1 MYAFIHGVVAEKG
14 HNELVIEAGGVGY
27 SLYCSLNTMQDA
39 LPVGEVMRV
48 YTHMSVAQDGGVT
61 LFGFGTKEE
70 RAMFL
75 RLTSVS
81 GIGPKTAI
89 GILGSMSMRD
99 LTLAI
104 VMGDTAALSRA
115 PGIGKKTAQR
125 IALELKEQITSD
137 EVEGLSASAGGVTM
151 QPVLAN
157 DPVTEAMIALQSL
170 GYTQGEAMQALSAV
184 KDKSDQPD
192 ELVRL
197 ALRGMM

>member
-1 MYAFIHGVVAEKG
+1 
-14 HNELVIEAGGVGY
+14 
-27 SLYCSLNTMQDA
+27 
-39 LPVGEVMRV
+39 
-48 YTHMSVAQDGGVT
+48 
-61 LFGFGTKEE
+61 
-70 RAMFL
+70 MFL
-75 RLTSVS
+75 RLISVS

-125 IALELKEQITSD
+125 IALELKEQISDD
-137 EVEGLSASAGGVTM
+137 EVEGLSASGAKNVM
-151 QPVLAN
+151 PLRQD

-170 GYTQGEAMQALSAV
+170 GYTAGEAMQALSAV

>member
-1 MYAFIHGVVAEKG
+1 MYAYIKGIVAEKS

-48 YTHMSVAQDGGVT
+48 YTYLSVSQDNIT

-70 RAMFL
+70 RDMFL
-75 RLTSVS
+75 RLTGVS

-89 GILGSMSMRD
+89 GILGGMSMRD

-104 VMGDTAALSRA
+104 VMGDTATLSRI

-125 IALELKEQITSD
+125 IALELKEQITTD
-137 EVEGLSASAGGVTM
+137 EVEGLSAGASGAA
-151 QPVLAN
+151 PVLQQS

-170 GYTQGEAMQALSAV
+170 GYTQGEAMQALSGV

>member
-1 MYAFIHGVVAEKG
+1 MYAYINGIVAEKN

-27 SLYCSLNTMQDA
+27 SLYCSLNTLQNA
-39 LPVGEVMRV
+39 LPVGEMMRV
-48 YTHMSVAQDGGVT
+48 YTYLNVTQDGIS

-70 RAMFL
+70 REMFL
-75 RLTSVS
+75 RLTGIS

-89 GILGSMSMRD
+89 GILGSMNLRD

-104 VMGDTAALSRA
+104 VMGDTATLSRA

-125 IALELKEQITSD
+125 IALELKEQISSD
-137 EVEGLSASAGGVTM
+137 EVESLGM
-151 QPVLAN
+151 QAPVGMPAPGKA
-157 DPVTEAMIALQSL
+157 DPVSEAMLALQSL
-170 GYTQGEAMQALSAV
+170 GYTQGEAMQALAAV

>member
-1 MYAFIHGVVAEKG
+1 MYDYINGIVAGKG
-14 HNELVIEAGGVGY
+14 HNELVVEAGGVGY

-39 LPVGEVMRV
+39 LPVGEMMRV
-48 YTHMSVAQDGGVT
+48 YTYLNVTQDGIT
-61 LFGFGTKEE
+61 LFGFATKEE
-70 RAMFL
+70 REMFL
-75 RLTSVS
+75 RLTTVS

-104 VMGDTAALSRA
+104 VMGDTAVLSRA

-125 IALELKEQITSD
+125 IALELKEQISSD
-137 EVEGLSASAGGVTM
+137 EVEGLSSFAPGAAAAVS
-151 QPVLAN
+151 QS
-157 DPVTEAMIALQSL
+157 DPITEAMIALQSL
-170 GYTQGEAMQALSAV
+170 GYTQGEAMQALSSV

>member
-1 MYAFIHGVVAEKG
+1 MYAYIKGVVADKG

-27 SLYCSLNTMQDA
+27 ALYCSLNTMQDA
-39 LPVGEVMRV
+39 LPVGEVMKV
-48 YTHMSVAQDGGVT
+48 YTYLNVTQEGGVS

-70 RAMFL
+70 REMFL
-75 RLTSVS
+75 RLTGVN

-125 IALELKEQITSD
+125 IALELKEQITDD
-137 EVEGLSASAGGVTM
+137 EIEGLSSNAPGIMPKIKA
-151 QPVLAN
+151 QD

-184 KDKSDQPD
+184 KDQSDQPD

>member
-1 MYAFIHGVVAEKG
+1 MYAYINGVVADKG

-27 SLYCSLNTMQDA
+27 SLYCSLNTVQNA
-39 LPVGEVMRV
+39 LSVGEMMRV
-48 YTHMSVAQDGGVT
+48 YTYLNVTQDGIT

-75 RLTSVS
+75 RLISVS

-125 IALELKEQITSD
+125 IALELKEQISDD
-137 EVEGLSASAGGVTM
+137 EVEDLSASGAKNVM
-151 QPVLAN
+151 PLRQD

-170 GYTQGEAMQALSAV
+170 GYTAGEAMQALSAV

>member
-1 MYAFIHGVVAEKG
+1 MYAYINGIVAEKS

-27 SLYCSLNTMQDA
+27 SLFCSLNTLQNAM
-39 LPVGEVMRV
+39 PVGEMMRV
-48 YTHMSVAQDGGVT
+48 YTYLNVTQDGVT

-70 RAMFL
+70 RNMFL
-75 RLTSVS
+75 RLTTVS

-125 IALELKEQITSD
+125 IALELKEQINSN
-137 EVEGLSASAGGVTM
+137 EIEGLSGVAATATTA
-151 QPVLAN
+151 LRSN
-157 DPVTEAMIALQSL
+157 DPVTEAMLALQSL
-170 GYTQGEAMQALSAV
+170 GYNQGEAMQALAAV
-184 KDKSDQPD
+184 KDKSDQAD

-197 ALRGMM
+197 ALRGML

>member
-1 MYAFIHGVVAEKG
+1 MYDYINGIVAGKG
-14 HNELVIEAGGVGY
+14 HNELVVEAGGVGY

-39 LPVGEVMRV
+39 LPVGEMMRV
-48 YTHMSVAQDGGVT
+48 YTYLNVTQDGIT
-61 LFGFGTKEE
+61 LFGFATKEE
-70 RAMFL
+70 REMFL
-75 RLTSVS
+75 RLTTVS

-104 VMGDTAALSRA
+104 VMGDTAVLSRA

-125 IALELKEQITSD
+125 IALELKEQISSD
-137 EVEGLSASAGGVTM
+137 EVEGLSAFVPGAAAAVS
-151 QPVLAN
+151 QS
-157 DPVTEAMIALQSL
+157 DPITEAMIALQSL
-170 GYTQGEAMQALSAV
+170 GYTQGEAMQALSSV

-197 ALRGMM
+197 ASRGMM

>member
-1 MYAFIHGVVAEKG
+1 MYAYINGIVAEKS

-27 SLYCSLNTMQDA
+27 SLFCSLNTLQNAM
-39 LPVGEVMRV
+39 PVGEMMRV
-48 YTHMSVAQDGGVT
+48 YTYLNVTQDGVT

-70 RAMFL
+70 RNMFL
-75 RLTSVS
+75 RLTTVS

-125 IALELKEQITSD
+125 IALELKEQINSN
-137 EVEGLSASAGGVTM
+137 EIEGLSGVAATATTA
-151 QPVLAN
+151 LRSN
-157 DPVTEAMIALQSL
+157 DPVTEAMLALQSL
-170 GYTQGEAMQALSAV
+170 GYTQGEAMQALAAV
-184 KDKSDQPD
+184 KDKSDQAD

-197 ALRGMM
+197 ALRGML

>member
-1 MYAFIHGVVAEKG
+1 MYAYINGIVAEKN

-27 SLYCSLNTMQDA
+27 SLYCSMNTVQNA
-39 LPVGEVMRV
+39 LPVGEKMRV
-48 YTHMSVAQDGGVT
+48 YTYLNVTQDGIS

-70 RAMFL
+70 KAMFL
-75 RLTSVS
+75 RLTGVS

-125 IALELKEQITSD
+125 IALELKEQIGPD
-137 EVEGLSASAGGVTM
+137 EMEGISASTGASIPALS
-151 QPVLAN
+151 QN
-157 DPVTEAMIALQSL
+157 EPVTEAMIALQSL
-170 GYTQGEAMQALSAV
+170 GYTAGEAMQALSAV

>member
-1 MYAFIHGVVAEKG
+1 MYAYINGIVAEKS

-27 SLYCSLNTMQDA
+27 SLFCSLNTLQNAM
-39 LPVGEVMRV
+39 PVGEMMRV
-48 YTHMSVAQDGGVT
+48 YTYLNVTQDGVT

-70 RAMFL
+70 RNMFL
-75 RLTSVS
+75 RLTTVS

-125 IALELKEQITSD
+125 IALELKEQINSN
-137 EVEGLSASAGGVTM
+137 EIEGLSGVAATATTA
-151 QPVLAN
+151 LRSN
-157 DPVTEAMIALQSL
+157 DPVTEAMLALQSL
-170 GYTQGEAMQALSAV
+170 GYNQSEAMQALAAV
-184 KDKSDQPD
+184 KDKSDQAD

-197 ALRGMM
+197 ALRGML

>member
-1 MYAFIHGVVAEKG
+1 MFAFIHGVVADKG

-27 SLYCSLNTMQDA
+27 SLYCSLNTMQNA

-48 YTHMSVAQDGGVT
+48 YTYLNVTQDGGVS

-70 RAMFL
+70 RDMFL
-75 RLTSVS
+75 RLTGIS

-89 GILGSMSMRD
+89 GILGSMSLRD

-104 VMGDTAALSRA
+104 VMGDTATLSRA

-137 EVEGLSASAGGVTM
+137 EVEGLSAREGG
-151 QPVLAN
+151 PVIVPQQN

>member
-1 MYAFIHGVVAEKG
+1 MYDYINGIVAGKG
-14 HNELVIEAGGVGY
+14 HNELVVEAGGVGY

-39 LPVGEVMRV
+39 LPVGEMMRV
-48 YTHMSVAQDGGVT
+48 YTYLNVTLDGIT
-61 LFGFGTKEE
+61 LFGFATKEE
-70 RAMFL
+70 REMFL
-75 RLTSVS
+75 RLTTVS

-104 VMGDTAALSRA
+104 VMGDTAVLSRA

-125 IALELKEQITSD
+125 IALELKEQISSD
-137 EVEGLSASAGGVTM
+137 EVEGLSAFVPGAAAAVS
-151 QPVLAN
+151 QS
-157 DPVTEAMIALQSL
+157 DPITEAMIALQSL
-170 GYTQGEAMQALSAV
+170 GYTQGEAMQALSSV

>member
-1 MYAFIHGVVAEKG
+1 MYAYINGVVADKG

-27 SLYCSLNTMQDA
+27 SLYCSLNTVQNA
-39 LPVGEVMRV
+39 LSVGEMMRV
-48 YTHMSVAQDGGVT
+48 YTYLNVTQDGIT

-75 RLTSVS
+75 RLISVS

-104 VMGDTAALSRA
+104 VMGDTAVLSRA

-125 IALELKEQITSD
+125 IALELKEQISDD
-137 EVEGLSASAGGVTM
+137 EVEGLSASGAKNVVPLR
-151 QPVLAN
+151 QD

-170 GYTQGEAMQALSAV
+170 GYTAGEAMQALSAV
-184 KDKSDQPD
+184 KDKSNQPD

>member
-1 MYAFIHGVVAEKG
+1 MYAYINGVVADKG

-27 SLYCSLNTMQDA
+27 SLYCSLNTVQNA

-48 YTHMSVAQDGGVT
+48 YTYLNVTQDGIT

-70 RAMFL
+70 RSMFL

-104 VMGDTAALSRA
+104 VMGDTATLSRA

-125 IALELKEQITSD
+125 IALELKEQISDD
-137 EVEGLSASAGGVTM
+137 EVEGLSATGTKAAVPLR
-151 QPVLAN
+151 QD
-157 DPVTEAMIALQSL
+157 DPLNEAMIALQSL
-170 GYTQGEAMQALSAV
+170 GYTAGEAMQALSAV
-184 KDKSDQPD
+184 RDKSDQPD

>member
-1 MYAFIHGVVAEKG
+1 MYDYINGIVAGKG
-14 HNELVIEAGGVGY
+14 HNELVVEAGGVGY

-39 LPVGEVMRV
+39 LPVGEMMRV
-48 YTHMSVAQDGGVT
+48 YTYLNVTQDGIT
-61 LFGFGTKEE
+61 LFGFATKEE
-70 RAMFL
+70 REMFL
-75 RLTSVS
+75 RLTTVS

-104 VMGDTAALSRA
+104 VTGDTAVLSRA

-125 IALELKEQITSD
+125 IALELKEQISSD
-137 EVEGLSASAGGVTM
+137 EVEGLSSFAPGAAAAVS
-151 QPVLAN
+151 QS
-157 DPVTEAMIALQSL
+157 DPITEAMIALQSL
-170 GYTQGEAMQALSAV
+170 GYTQGEAMQALSSV

>member
-1 MYAFIHGVVAEKG
+1 MYAYINGVVADKG

-27 SLYCSLNTMQDA
+27 SLYCSLNTVQNA
-39 LPVGEVMRV
+39 LSVGEMMRV
-48 YTHMSVAQDGGVT
+48 YTYLNVTQDGIT

-75 RLTSVS
+75 RLISVS

-104 VMGDTAALSRA
+104 VMGDTAVLSRA

-125 IALELKEQITSD
+125 IALELKEQISDD
-137 EVEGLSASAGGVTM
+137 EVEGLSASGAKNVVPLR
-151 QPVLAN
+151 QD

-170 GYTQGEAMQALSAV
+170 GYTAGEAMQALSAV

>member
-1 MYAFIHGVVAEKG
+1 MYAYIHGLVAEKG

-27 SLYCSLNTMQDA
+27 ALLCSMNTIQNA
-39 LPVGEVMRV
+39 PPVGEKMRV
-48 YTHMSVAQDGGVT
+48 YTYLNVTQDSSIT

-70 RAMFL
+70 RAMFM
-75 RLTSVS
+75 RLIGVS
-81 GIGPKTAI
+81 GIGARTAI
-89 GILGSMSMRD
+89 GILGSMPLPD

-104 VMGDTAALSRA
+104 VMGDTATLTRA

-137 EVEGLSASAGGVTM
+137 EVEGLSAPVGGMM
-151 QPVLAN
+151 QSMQQN
-157 DPVTEAMIALQSL
+157 DPVAEAVLALQTL
-170 GYTQGEAMQALSAV
+170 GYNQSEAMQALSAV

>member
-1 MYAFIHGVVAEKG
+1 MYAYINGIVAEKS

-27 SLYCSLNTMQDA
+27 SLFCSLNTLQNAM
-39 LPVGEVMRV
+39 PVGEMMRA
-48 YTHMSVAQDGGVT
+48 YTYLNVTQDGVT

-70 RAMFL
+70 RNMFL
-75 RLTSVS
+75 RLTTVS

-125 IALELKEQITSD
+125 IALELKEQINSN
-137 EVEGLSASAGGVTM
+137 EIEGLSGVAATATTA
-151 QPVLAN
+151 LRSN
-157 DPVTEAMIALQSL
+157 DPVTEAMLALQSL
-170 GYTQGEAMQALSAV
+170 GYNQGEAMQALAAV
-184 KDKSDQPD
+184 KDKSDQAD

-197 ALRGMM
+197 ALRGML

>member
-1 MYAFIHGVVAEKG
+1 MYAYIHGTVAEKG
-14 HNELVIEAGGVGY
+14 HNELVIEAAGVGY
-27 SLYCSLNTMQDA
+27 SLFCSMNTIQDA
-39 LPVGEVMRV
+39 AAVGETMRV
-48 YTHMSVAQDGGVT
+48 YTYLNVTQDGGVT

-75 RLTSVS
+75 RLIGVN

-104 VMGDTAALSRA
+104 VMGDTATLSRA

-137 EVEGLSASAGGVTM
+137 EVEGLSEPEASVAVN
-151 QPVLAN
+151 LRKD
-157 DPVTEAMIALQSL
+157 DPVAEAMLALQSL
-170 GYTQGEAMQALSAV
+170 GYTQGEDMQALSAV

-197 ALRGMM
+197 ALRSMM

>member
-1 MYAFIHGVVAEKG
+1 MYAYINGVVADKG

-27 SLYCSLNTMQDA
+27 SLYCSLNTVQNA
-39 LPVGEVMRV
+39 LSVGEMMRV
-48 YTHMSVAQDGGVT
+48 YTYLNVTQDGIT

-104 VMGDTAALSRA
+104 VMGDTAARSRA

-125 IALELKEQITSD
+125 IALELKEQISDD
-137 EVEGLSASAGGVTM
+137 EVEGLSASGAKNVVPLR
-151 QPVLAN
+151 QD

-170 GYTQGEAMQALSAV
+170 GYTAGEAMQALSAV

>member
-1 MYAFIHGVVAEKG
+1 MYAYINGVVADKG

-27 SLYCSLNTMQDA
+27 SLYCSLNTVQNA
-39 LPVGEVMRV
+39 LSVGEMMRV
-48 YTHMSVAQDGGVT
+48 YTYLNVTQDGIM

-75 RLTSVS
+75 RLISVS
-81 GIGPKTAI
+81 GIGPKTAV

-125 IALELKEQITSD
+125 IALELKEQISDD
-137 EVEGLSASAGGVTM
+137 EVEGLSAPGMKSAVPLR
-151 QPVLAN
+151 QD
-157 DPVTEAMIALQSL
+157 DPVAEAMIALQSL
-170 GYTQGEAMQALSAV
+170 GYTPGEAMQALSAV
-184 KDKSDQPD
+184 KDKSGQPD

>member
-1 MYAFIHGVVAEKG
+1 MYAYINGIVAEKS
-14 HNELVIEAGGVGY
+14 HNELVIEAGEVGY
-27 SLYCSLNTMQDA
+27 SLFCSLNTLQNAM
-39 LPVGEVMRV
+39 PVGEMMRV
-48 YTHMSVAQDGGVT
+48 YTYLNVTQDGVT

-70 RAMFL
+70 RNMFL
-75 RLTSVS
+75 RLTTVS

-125 IALELKEQITSD
+125 IALELKEQINSN
-137 EVEGLSASAGGVTM
+137 EIEGLSGVAATATTA
-151 QPVLAN
+151 LRSN
-157 DPVTEAMIALQSL
+157 DPVTEAMLALQSL
-170 GYTQGEAMQALSAV
+170 GYNQGEAMQALAAV
-184 KDKSDQPD
+184 KDKSDQAD

-197 ALRGMM
+197 ALRGML

>member
-1 MYAFIHGVVAEKG
+1 MYAYINGIVAEKS

-27 SLYCSLNTMQDA
+27 SLFCSLNTIQNAM
-39 LPVGEVMRV
+39 PVGEMMRV
-48 YTHMSVAQDGGVT
+48 YTYLNVTQDGVT

-70 RAMFL
+70 RSMFL
-75 RLTSVS
+75 RLTTVS

-125 IALELKEQITSD
+125 IALELKEQINSD
-137 EVEGLSASAGGVTM
+137 EIEGLSGVTVTSTAAM
-151 QPVLAN
+151 RGN
-157 DPVTEAMIALQSL
+157 DPVTEAMLALQSL
-170 GYTQGEAMQALSAV
+170 GYNQGEAMQALAAV
-184 KDKSDQPD
+184 KDKSDQAD

-197 ALRGMM
+197 ALRGML

>member
-1 MYAFIHGVVAEKG
+1 MYAYINGVVADKG

-27 SLYCSLNTMQDA
+27 SLYCSLNTVQNA
-39 LPVGEVMRV
+39 LSVGEMMRV
-48 YTHMSVAQDGGVT
+48 YTYFNVTQDGIT

-89 GILGSMSMRD
+89 GILGSMSMHD

-104 VMGDTAALSRA
+104 VMGDTATLSRA

-125 IALELKEQITSD
+125 IALELKEQISD
-137 EVEGLSASAGGVTM
+137 DELEGLSAPGAKAV
-151 QPVLAN
+151 PVRQD
-157 DPVTEAMIALQSL
+157 DPMNEAMIALQSL
-170 GYTQGEAMQALSAV
+170 GYTPGEAMQALSAV
-184 KDKSDQPD
+184 RDKSDQPD

>member
-1 MYAFIHGVVAEKG
+1 MYAYINGVVADKG

-27 SLYCSLNTMQDA
+27 SLYCSLNTVQNA
-39 LPVGEVMRV
+39 LSVGEMMRV
-48 YTHMSVAQDGGVT
+48 YTYLNVTQDGIT

-75 RLTSVS
+75 RLISVS

-104 VMGDTAALSRA
+104 VMGDTAVLSRA

-125 IALELKEQITSD
+125 IALELKEQISDD
-137 EVEGLSASAGGVTM
+137 EVEGLSASGAKNVVPLR
-151 QPVLAN
+151 QD
-157 DPVTEAMIALQSL
+157 DPGTEAMIALQSL
-170 GYTQGEAMQALSAV
+170 GYTAGEAMQALSAV

>member
-1 MYAFIHGVVAEKG
+1 MYAYINGVVADKG

-27 SLYCSLNTMQDA
+27 SLYCSLNTVQNA
-39 LPVGEVMRV
+39 LSVGEMMRV
-48 YTHMSVAQDGGVT
+48 YTYLNVTQDGIT

-75 RLTSVS
+75 RLISVS

-104 VMGDTAALSRA
+104 VMGDTATLSRA

-125 IALELKEQITSD
+125 IALELKEQISDD
-137 EVEGLSASAGGVTM
+137 EVEGLSASGAKNVV
-151 QPVLAN
+151 PLRLD

-170 GYTQGEAMQALSAV
+170 GYTAGEAMQALSAV